1 MKYRMIFVSKQTH
14 GPNADYLV
22 ITEDGQVAHRRPD
35 EAGEGRQAI
44 VDHFGTRVTDEGV
57 DTLNPWPMLDA
68 GQQWCQDYEKDTQVE
83 AEMQEYDILL
93 DILSFLQPTIPFGQW
108 VRDDSIFP
116 DLFSKSRFPT
126 ILLYLKKLLTN
137 P

>member
-1 MKYRMIFVSKQTH
+1 MKYRIIFVSKQTH

-35 EAGEGRQAI
+35 EAGEGRHAI
-44 VDHFGTRVTDEGV
+44 VDYFGTRLTDEGV

-68 GQQWCQDYEKDTQVE
+68 GKQWCQDYEKDTQVE

-93 DILSFLQPTIPFGQW
+93 DILSFLQPTIPFSGW
-108 VRDDSIFP
+108 FRHDSIFP